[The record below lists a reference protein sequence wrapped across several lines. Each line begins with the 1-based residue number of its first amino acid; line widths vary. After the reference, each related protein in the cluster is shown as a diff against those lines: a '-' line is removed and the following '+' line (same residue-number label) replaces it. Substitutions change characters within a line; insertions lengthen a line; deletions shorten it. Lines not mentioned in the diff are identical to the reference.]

1 MGCAVGPNSAKSL
14 THLINL
20 LEFGKMSGRKRP
32 VTESADAVLDPAM
45 RQSRMK
51 STTLAAAVAVFVP
64 MLSGAAFAGPI
75 ERACMASDRGGSRS
89 LCGCIQ
95 QAADQTLSGG
105 DQRRAAKFFKD
116 PEAAHSTWVSQ
127 SASDDAFW
135 ERYKSFGQTAEATC
149 AG

>member
-1 MGCAVGPNSAKSL
+1 
-14 THLINL
+14 
-20 LEFGKMSGRKRP
+20 
-32 VTESADAVLDPAM
+32 
-45 RQSRMK
+45 MK
-51 STTLAAAVAVFVP
+51 SILFVAAAAVSFAVF
-64 MLSGAAFAGPI
+64 SGAALAGPI
-75 ERACMASDRGGSRS
+75 ERACLSSDRGGSRA

-95 QAADQTLSGG
+95 QAADMTLSGG

-135 ERYKSFGQTAEATC
+135 TRYKSFGQTAEAYC